1 MLDKISKFLCPVDI
15 ICYVYRN
22 YVIRKNSLDREMKRS
37 ELKITGN
44 ITILNNI

>member
-1 MLDKISKFLCPVDI
+1 MLDKISKFLCLVDI

-22 YVIRKNSLDREMKRS
+22 YVIRKNSLDRVMKRS
-37 ELKITGN
+37 ELKISGN